1 MGGDGVAPDD
11 QYGVRDQQ
19 ADRVLAIAAVPD
31 SQPVHAYHP
40 VQPGHAAHEQHFH
53 HDQVGAQE
61 TGHPARGCQPR
72 PGPPDAGRGRVVPPH
87 VDDAPGTDGY
97 QQGDHAFSR
106 LLAEAQGAPVRTLR
120 RRPGLSSGRRQSGH
134 ITHFRP
140 SK

>member
-40 VQPGHAAHEQHFH
+40 VEPGHAAHEQHFH
-53 HDQVGAQE
+53 HDQVGPQE
-61 TGHPARGCQPR
+61 TGHPAR
-72 PGPPDAGRGRVVPPH
+72 
-87 VDDAPGTDGY
+87 
-97 QQGDHAFSR
+97 DHAFSR
-106 LLAEAQGAPVRTLR
+106 LLAKAKDAPVRALR
-120 RRPGLSSGRRQSGH
+120 RRQGLSSGRRQSGH
-134 ITHFRP
+134 ITHFPP